1 MKGLTMEIGEKIE
14 NDFKEVLKKRD
25 KIFISTLRML
35 KSAIHN
41 KEIEKRGEA
50 LQEAELIRIVA
61 KQVQQHKDSIE
72 QFKKGKRQDLVEK
85 ETKELE
91 ILKRYLPE
99 QLSAD
104 EITNVI
110 KKIVKETGAKDKSD
124 FGKVM
129 KLAMAEFKGRADGKL
144 VTQIAK
150 ANLGQ
155 NTKETN
161 D

>member
-1 MKGLTMEIGEKIE
+1 MEIGEKIE

>member
-14 NDFKEVLKKRD
+14 SDFKEVLKKRD

>member
-1 MKGLTMEIGEKIE
+1 MEIGEKIE

-104 EITNVI
+104 EIINVI

-150 ANLGQ
+150 TFLSQ

>member
-1 MKGLTMEIGEKIE
+1 MEIGEKIE
-14 NDFKEVLKKRD
+14 KDFKEALKKRD

-155 NTKETN
+155 NTKET
-161 D
+161 DD

>member
-1 MKGLTMEIGEKIE
+1 MEIGEKIE

-155 NTKETN
+155 NTEETN

>member
-1 MKGLTMEIGEKIE
+1 MEISEKIE

-41 KEIEKRGEA
+41 KEIEKKGEA

>member
-1 MKGLTMEIGEKIE
+1 MEIGEKIE

-25 KIFISTLRML
+25 KITISTLRML